1 MKEIRD
7 CALCYGSGKGY
18 TVYSRDDYIF
28 VGTMDGVDNATA
40 AANKAYILQE
50 DGKFHLVTTGY
61 PAATVPA
68 GVYIV
73 GGRKVVVK

>member
-1 MKEIRD
+1 
-7 CALCYGSGKGY
+7 
-18 TVYSRDDYIF
+18 
-28 VGTMDGVDNATA
+28 MDGVDNATA

-73 GGRKVVVK
+73 GDRKVVVK

>member
-1 MKEIRD
+1 
-7 CALCYGSGKGY
+7 
-18 TVYSRDDYIF
+18 
-28 VGTMDGVDNATA
+28 MDGVDNATA

-61 PAATVPA
+61 PTATVPAATVPA